1 MSAVWIPVLAS
12 MKGFIAEVNRGAESA
27 SRSAGASLEKGL
39 GEAGKRGGESAGQQ
53 IARAVEQQT
62 QKITR
67 ARSAQA
73 KAAADVE
80 TAEHKLN
87 TLRQSGTATASQIA
101 RAEQQ
106 LETAKGKHQVASDQL
121 ARGERDLEAVRNG
134 GQATANT
141 LARAE
146 DQLAAAKVRAT
157 TALGQA
163 KTAELQVDEARAKA
177 VAAADKVAA
186 AEQKVSSAR
195 EQYGAGAREVTQAE
209 KQLETAKR
217 EAANADQKVVE
228 AAGRSKKARADLAN
242 ATDDVKS
249 KTLNL
254 KSVQEDV
261 ARAEK
266 RAGDEADAAGRKIR
280 GMGDA
285 MSGAEPGATTLT
297 DGLMGL
303 AGKATLAAG
312 AFLGV
317 QGAGSIMAAGFA
329 KYTSLEDTAASL
341 EVITGSAEA
350 AEVAIQ
356 GLRETN
362 EGTPYSFD
370 AWAEAGRNLIAF
382 GVDVEYASTVV
393 EALGEAASASG
404 KGEAALSSMADAMGK
419 AAASGKVSMETINS
433 LAAGGVEGLKIL
445 ANHFGVSTE
454 EMQKMI
460 SNGAVP
466 AQEAIEALTE
476 GIIHGTDGAAGS
488 TAAFS
493 GVMGELGDTTS
504 GRIARMKSAFTNL
517 GMDIIT
523 LVAPAIELF
532 VDAMMSAVGWV
543 RDMLGPLKDFGKWL
557 GDNAVAVGAVTGVLG
572 ALTLGM
578 MAYNVQQKLAAAGGL
593 LSFFRQLAGVKR
605 IAAGAQMLLNGAM
618 WASPI
623 TWIVAG
629 IALVIGALVLFFTK
643 TETGRELWAKF
654 TDFLGEAWERI
665 KGFFASAWE
674 AIRPVWDGIVD
685 GAQWVWDKLGGF
697 FEWIGVAW
705 EGLTSLFGDGDFT
718 GAMRDAFG
726 VDEDS
731 AIVDWLFRIRDGFIA
746 VKDGVGVAIDWV
758 RDKWAEF
765 TTGFGQFYD
774 TWIAPVVNAFVA
786 AFDALSAA
794 ATWWVD
800 NVTRPALGLLGQA
813 FTNLWN
819 NVISPIIGLF
829 QAGAQILGAVL
840 SGVFQGV
847 IVPAWNFVGS
857 MISSVWN
864 NIIRPVWDFI
874 RAAAGLLAD
883 ILTGNFDN
891 IGSRFSDMGQAISDV
906 VHGVIQA
913 GLDFF
918 RGLVEMV
925 GQAWESFKDTVA
937 RVVGIVADKIQ
948 EMIGHIREIPGKV
961 RDVFASA
968 GEWLVNAGRR
978 IINGLWE
985 GMKSAWNNVRN
996 WLSENLSF
1004 NAVGSLIGLSGG
1016 GVVEMRDGGVVHQYI
1031 AGGIDRLESYAN
1043 GGGRE
1048 NHTAQIAPAG
1058 AWRVWSEPETGGEAY
1073 IPLSPRKRAR
1083 STAIL
1088 DEVAGRFGY
1097 TLVDGQG
1104 RPYSGG
1110 YSGDLGPQHVTN
1122 FADGGVVTG
1131 EALLS
1136 FVGGADVGY
1145 GTPSRPLHG
1154 APYDWGG
1161 INWGDCS
1168 GTVSAVANT
1177 AVGMRSFGS
1186 RFATAN
1192 EASEL
1197 TRMGFSR
1204 GRGGDGDLR
1213 IGMRNGGPA
1222 GGHTSGTLPD
1232 GTNFEMG
1239 GGARAG
1245 SVGTRAAGA
1254 WDSYYNEFFYLPISP
1269 GFEEVELDEL
1279 GDLAANPEVPTGTPN
1294 NVTVTESAP
1303 VDADTEPTTTGSQ
1316 ESTISGMLGD
1326 IAKDVVSGQVADF
1339 LDVFGIPDTLPAWLT
1354 AGRDLRDA
1362 QQSST
1367 GASTSTAEESA
1378 IEQHDAAVTT
1388 MTPNEIEQDPQLRGI
1403 DDPDVITQPEVPE
1416 WGPEFFAYE
1425 IARQAKAMGLSA
1437 DGAKIGIATALVES
1451 GDPML
1456 MYANRAV
1463 PESLKYRHD
1472 ALGSDHDSVGLF
1484 QQRDNGAWG
1493 TVKERMTP
1501 FDSAGMFYREL
1512 VKFDWENMD
1521 HGAAA
1526 QKVQRSAFPDRYAT
1540 KMGRAM
1546 ELVEGTGLYDQGGIL
1561 DDKHLALNL
1570 SGKPE
1575 AVLTN
1580 DQWKMIDQL
1589 GGNLPELVGG
1599 AVSSGV
1605 SGAASSGAGALGGVA
1620 DTLVPGSGSMI
1631 TGAAGPLG
1639 EIGGWYAG
1647 EVASGW
1653 TRSILDASQQAVD
1666 IAMAPLEDLGGVLA
1680 GPLAPIIDA
1689 PRPTVRAADM
1699 PAQNT
1704 DATGGRVAPGT
1715 VVIQVN
1721 TIDEALEAKRHE
1733 EARQLAGFSGRW

>member
-925 GQAWESFKDTVA
+925 RQAWESFKDTVA

-1058 AWRVWSEPETGGEAY
+1058 AWRVWAEPETGGEAY
-1073 IPLSPRKRAR
+1073 IPLAPSKRER

-1097 TLVDGQG
+1097 QLVGADGV
-1104 RPYSGG
+1104 PYAGG
-1110 YSGDLGPQHVTN
+1110 YRGDLGPQHVAH
-1122 FADGGVVTG
+1122 FADGAVVSSEDFETFVHG
-1131 EALLS
+1131 GS
-1136 FVGGADVGY
+1136 VGGQKASGSLEGWVY
-1145 GTPSRPLHG
+1145 QNFPSDSG
-1154 APYDWGG
+1154 A
-1161 INWGDCS
+1161 WGDCS
-1168 GTVSAVANT
+1168 YTVGKVTAL
-1177 AVGMRSFGS
+1177 AVGRPTPGRHFST
-1186 RFATAN
+1186 RD
-1192 EASEL
+1192 EASVL
-1197 TRMGFSR
+1197 TSWGFLR

-1213 IGMRNGGPA
+1213 IGMRNGGPG
-1222 GGHTSGTLPD
+1222 GGHTSGTLPS
-1232 GTNFEMG
+1232 GVNFEMG
-1239 GGARAG
+1239 GGRG
-1245 SVGTRAAGA
+1245 NGQIGGGAAGA
-1254 WDSYYNEFFYLPISP
+1254 WDSYYNEFFYLPVGPTFENVDP
-1269 GFEEVELDEL
+1269 GGL
-1279 GDLAANPEVPTGTPN
+1279 GDMSPDSPYVGGTGD
-1294 NVTVTESAP
+1294 NVTVTEPSA
-1303 VDADTEPTTTGSQ
+1303 ASSTSTK
-1316 ESTISGMLGD
+1316 ESDTISGTIGGLAREA
-1326 IAKDVVSGQVADF
+1326 IEGQVQDI
-1339 LDVFGIPDTLPAWLT
+1339 LGVFGVPDTLPSWLT
-1354 AGRDLRDA
+1354 
-1362 QQSST
+1362 
-1367 GASTSTAEESA
+1367 GAREVHSAATSPRTSVAEDNA
-1378 IEQHDAAVTT
+1378 AANHDAAVTS
-1388 MTPNEIEQDPQLRGI
+1388 MTGDELAADPQMSGA
-1403 DDPDVITQPEVPE
+1403 DGFDTVAQPEVPE
-1416 WGPEFFAYE
+1416 WGMGFFVHE
-1425 IARQAKAMGLSA
+1425 IARQAKALGLSK
-1437 DGAKIGIATALVES
+1437 DGAKIGVATALVES

-1456 MYANRAV
+1456 MYANNRV

-1493 TVKERMTP
+1493 TVAQRMDA
-1501 FDSAGMFYREL
+1501 FESAGLFFAEL
-1512 VKFDWENMD
+1512 MKFDWESMEP
-1521 HGAAA
+1521 GAAA
-1526 QKVQRSAFPDRYAT
+1526 QKVQRSAYPDRYAT
-1540 KMGRAM
+1540 KMDRALG
-1546 ELVEGTGLYDQGGIL
+1546 LVEDTGLYDTGGIL
-1561 DDKHLALNL
+1561 PHRGLALNL

-1575 AVLTN
+1575 AILTR
-1580 DQWKMIDQL
+1580 DQWEMLSRLGAQL
-1589 GGNLPELVGG
+1589 PQLVGG
-1599 AVSSGV
+1599 TVRDGV
-1605 SGAASSGAGALGGVA
+1605 TGGARAAGGLADTIVPGAGALMG
-1620 DTLVPGSGSMI
+1620 P
-1631 TGAAGPLG
+1631 AGEL
-1639 EIGGWYAG
+1639 GGWYAG
-1647 EVASGW
+1647 EVAAGW
-1653 TRSILDASQQAVD
+1653 TQAILDASEQAVG
-1666 IAMAPLEDLGGVLA
+1666 AALEPVQDLA
-1680 GPLAPIIDA
+1680 GAVAAP
-1689 PRPTVRAADM
+1689 PTVTAAPPVVDGV
-1699 PAQNT
+1699 PARPAGT
-1704 DATGGRVAPGT
+1704 ADVPAGGGQT
-1715 VVIQVN
+1715 VIIQVSN
-1721 TIDEALEAKRHE
+1721 VDQALEAQKHV
-1733 EARQLAGFSGRW
+1733 EARALAGFGYGR